1 MGSRASEERKMPSS
15 VREAISRIVDGKSLS
30 SFEAAEAM
38 SEIMSGLASQSQ
50 IAAFLTA
57 LRIKG
62 ETAEEL
68 ASFAEIMRAH
78 ALKIEPRTASRLVDT
93 CGTGGDR
100 LKTFNVSTT
109 AALVVAGAG
118 LPVAKHGNRS
128 FTSRCGSA
136 DILEELGV
144 NINAEPL
151 VVQTSIEN
159 AGIGFIFAPMF
170 HPAMKHASIP
180 RKEIGIRTVFN
191 VLGPLT
197 NPAGAKVQLVGVYA
211 DHLVLTVAQA
221 LRKLGVEDAIVVHG
235 LDGLDEV
242 SLIGKTHAAIV
253 DGEKE
258 EIREDILTPSSFG
271 LSARN
276 YEEVSASE
284 SIEEQAK
291 TAIRILDGRSNGALS
306 NRDKAVKEMVL
317 VNAAAAIVAAR
328 KAESYLEAMEMAS
341 SSLDSG
347 RALEKLDLLVKY
359 SGGDASRMES
369 LSLET
374 LGRE

>member
-1 MGSRASEERKMPSS
+1 MPSS
-15 VREAISRIVDGKSLS
+15 VREAISRIVDGKNLS
-30 SFEAAEAM
+30 RSEAAEAM

-68 ASFAEIMRAH
+68 ASFAEIMRDH

-253 DGEKE
+253 NREKE
-258 EIREDILTPSSFG
+258 EIREDILTPSSFA
-271 LSARN
+271 LSARS
-276 YEEVSASE
+276 YEEVRASE

-291 TAIRILDGRSNGALS
+291 TAIRILDGRNNGALS

-328 KAESYLEAMEMAS
+328 KAASYLEAMEIAS

-347 RALEKLDLLVKY
+347 RALEKLGLLVKY

-374 LGRE
+374 RGRE